1 VDVTDLVSPQ
11 LNRYAQSSVDPE
23 INDLEAISPDPI
35 EFESNSERS
44 TSRNDRASNLDR
56 MRWIVRSA

>member
-35 EFESNSERS
+35 ESESNSERS